1 MPITHEICVRM
12 QRNAATGAAWCFLW
26 PRRAAWAII
35 GPTFTR
41 INLGRPFF
49 FRSLRTALAHCDA
62 RAPEVKISG
71 DNLPSSLA
79 RQLQTI
85 YLVSGD
91 EPLLVNEAADAIRA
105 TARSQGFV
113 ERELHVIERGFDWQG
128 LIAGSRSLSLFAQR
142 KIVEIRMANAA
153 PGEQGAD
160 AIVELAEQSSPDT
173 LVLIIAAK
181 LDGRTQSSRWVSAV
195 EKRGVLVQVW
205 PIDLPRLP
213 AWIRERLGRHKLQA
227 DAAAASLLAERVEG
241 NLLAAHQ
248 EIEKLAL
255 LLPPGPIT
263 AETVVDAVAD
273 SARFDV
279 LQLGEAAMRGQ
290 TARALRILDGLRG
303 EDVEPT
309 LVLWAVNK
317 DLQWIARARNL
328 MRRGQSAE
336 SAMNTLYVWRPRQ
349 AAMGQALSRT
359 NGHTLRN
366 LLLDAER
373 VDRTIKGVEKG
384 DPWLALERL
393 VARLA
398 GVKVATVA

>member
-1 MPITHEICVRM
+1 
-12 QRNAATGAAWCFLW
+12 
-26 PRRAAWAII
+26 
-35 GPTFTR
+35 
-41 INLGRPFF
+41 
-49 FRSLRTALAHCDA
+49 
-62 RAPEVKISG
+62 VKISG
-71 DNLPSSLA
+71 DNLAASLA

-105 TARSQGFV
+105 TARKQGFE
-113 ERELHVIERGFDWQG
+113 ERELHVVERGFDWQG
-128 LIAGSRSLSLFAQR
+128 LIANSRSMSLFAQR
-142 KIVEIRMANAA
+142 RIVEIRMANAA

-160 AIVELAEQSSPDT
+160 AIVELAGEPSPDT
-173 LVLIIAAK
+173 LVLIITAK

-195 EKRGVLVQVW
+195 EKNGVLVQVW

-227 DAAAASLLAERVEG
+227 DPAAASLLAERVEG

-255 LLPPGPIT
+255 LLPPGPIS
-263 AETVVDAVAD
+263 AETVLDAVAD

-290 TARALRILDGLRG
+290 TARALRILEGLRG

-317 DLQWIARARNL
+317 DLQWIARARGL

-336 SAMNTLYVWRPRQ
+336 SAMNALYVWRPRQ
-349 AAMGQALSRT
+349 NAMGQALSRM

>member
-1 MPITHEICVRM
+1 MASPGGLGHNRPNFHPD
-12 QRNAATGAAWCFLW
+12 QPW
-26 PRRAAWAII
+26 PTVLSPKSSHRASS
-35 GPTFTR
+35 R
-41 INLGRPFF
+41 
-49 FRSLRTALAHCDA
+49 DA

-128 LIAGSRSLSLFAQR
+128 LIAGSRSLSLFAER

-181 LDGRTQSSRWVSAV
+181 LDSRTQSSRWVSAV

-384 DPWLALERL
+384 NPWLALERL

>member
-1 MPITHEICVRM
+1 
-12 QRNAATGAAWCFLW
+12 
-26 PRRAAWAII
+26 
-35 GPTFTR
+35 
-41 INLGRPFF
+41 
-49 FRSLRTALAHCDA
+49 
-62 RAPEVKISG
+62 VKLSG
-71 DNLPSSLA
+71 DNLAASLA

-105 TARSQGFV
+105 AARQQGFA
-113 ERELHVIERGFDWQG
+113 ERELHVVERGFDWQA
-128 LIAGSRSLSLFAQR
+128 LLADSRSMSLFAQR
-142 KIVEIRMANAA
+142 KIIEIRMTNPA
-153 PGEQGAD
+153 PGEQGAE
-160 AIVELAEQSSPDT
+160 AIVELAEQPSPDN
-173 LVLIIAAK
+173 LILIITGK
-181 LDGRTQSSRWVSAV
+181 LDSRTQSARWVSAV

-213 AWIRERLGRHKLQA
+213 AWIRERLGRHNLQA

-263 AETVVDAVAD
+263 AETVLDAVAD

-279 LQLGEAAMRGQ
+279 MQLGEAAMRGQ
-290 TARALRILDGLRG
+290 TARAVRILEGLRG
-303 EDVEPT
+303 EDVAPT

-317 DLQWIARARNL
+317 DLQWIARARGL
-328 MRRGQSAE
+328 MRRGQSPE

-349 AAMGQALSRT
+349 SAMAQALRRM
-359 NGHTLRN
+359 NGPTLRN
-366 LLLDAER
+366 LILDAER
-373 VDRTIKGVEKG
+373 VDRAIKGVEKA
-384 DPWLALERL
+384 DPWLELERL

-398 GVKVATVA
+398 GAKVATAA

>member
-1 MPITHEICVRM
+1 VKLSGE
-12 QRNAATGAAWCFLW
+12 NLAA
-26 PRRAAWAII
+26 
-35 GPTFTR
+35 
-41 INLGRPFF
+41 
-49 FRSLRTALAHCDA
+49 
-62 RAPEVKISG
+62 
-71 DNLPSSLA
+71 SLA

-105 TARSQGFV
+105 AARQQGFV
-113 ERELHVIERGFDWQG
+113 ERELHVVERGFDWQG
-128 LIAGSRSLSLFAQR
+128 LLADSRALSLFAQR
-142 KIVEIRMANAA
+142 KIIEIRMGNPT

-160 AIVELAEQSSPDT
+160 VIVELAEHPSPDN
-173 LVLIIAAK
+173 LVLIITGK

-195 EKRGVLVQVW
+195 EKRGVLMQLW

-263 AETVVDAVAD
+263 AETIVDAVAD

-290 TARALRILDGLRG
+290 TARALRILEGLRG

-309 LVLWAVNK
+309 LILWAVNK
-317 DLQWIARARNL
+317 DLQWIARARSL

-336 SAMNTLYVWRPRQ
+336 SAMNALYVWRPRQ
-349 AAMGQALSRT
+349 AAMAQALGRM
-359 NGHTLRN
+359 NPHTLRN
-366 LLLDAER
+366 LILDAER
-373 VDRTIKGVEKG
+373 IDRSIKGVIKA
-384 DPWLALERL
+384 DPWLELERL

-398 GVKVATVA
+398 GVKVAAVA

>member
-1 MPITHEICVRM
+1 MPVTHEICVRM
-12 QRNAATGAAWCFLW
+12 QRNAATGAASCFLW

-49 FRSLRTALAHCDA
+49 FRSLRNAFAHRDA

-128 LIAGSRSLSLFAQR
+128 LIAGSRSMSLFAER

-160 AIVELAEQSSPDT
+160 AIVELAEQPSPDT

-181 LDGRTQSSRWVSAV
+181 LDSRTQSSRWVSAV

-263 AETVVDAVAD
+263 VETVVDAVAD

-290 TARALRILDGLRG
+290 TARALRILEGLRG

-359 NGHTLRN
+359 NGHTVRN

>member
-1 MPITHEICVRM
+1 
-12 QRNAATGAAWCFLW
+12 
-26 PRRAAWAII
+26 
-35 GPTFTR
+35 
-41 INLGRPFF
+41 
-49 FRSLRTALAHCDA
+49 
-62 RAPEVKISG
+62 VKLSG
-71 DNLPSSLA
+71 DNLAASLA

-105 TARSQGFV
+105 TARSQGFA
-113 ERELHVIERGFDWQG
+113 ERELHVVERGFDWQG
-128 LIAGSRSLSLFAQR
+128 LLGDSRAMSLFAQR
-142 KIVEIRMANAA
+142 KIIEIRMANAA

-160 AIVELAEQSSPDT
+160 AIVELAEEPSPDN
-173 LVLIIAAK
+173 LILIITGK
-181 LDGRTQSSRWVSAV
+181 LDARTQSSRWVSAV

-279 LQLGEAAMRGQ
+279 MQLGEAAMRGQ
-290 TARALRILDGLRG
+290 TARALRILEGLRG
-303 EDVEPT
+303 EDVAPT

-317 DLQWIARARNL
+317 DLQWIARARGL

-336 SAMNTLYVWRPRQ
+336 SAMNALYVWRPRQ
-349 AAMGQALSRT
+349 AAMAQALRRM
-359 NGHTLRN
+359 NGPTLRN
-366 LLLDAER
+366 LILDAER
-373 VDRTIKGVEKG
+373 VDRAIKGVEKA
-384 DPWLALERL
+384 DAWLELERL

-398 GVKVATVA
+398 GVQVASAA

>member
-1 MPITHEICVRM
+1 M
-12 QRNAATGAAWCFLW
+12 
-26 PRRAAWAII
+26 
-35 GPTFTR
+35 
-41 INLGRPFF
+41 
-49 FRSLRTALAHCDA
+49 
-62 RAPEVKISG
+62 KISG
-71 DNLPSSLA
+71 DNLASSLA

-105 TARSQGFV
+105 AARKQGFV
-113 ERELHVIERGFDWQG
+113 ERELHVVERGFDWQG
-128 LIAGSRSLSLFAQR
+128 LIAGSRSMSLFAER

-160 AIVELAEQSSPDT
+160 AIVELAEQPSADT
-173 LVLIIAAK
+173 LVLIITGK
-181 LDGRTQSSRWVSAV
+181 LDGRTQNSRWVSAV
-195 EKRGVLVQVW
+195 EKRGVLIQVW

-227 DAAAASLLAERVEG
+227 DAAAAALLAERVEG

-255 LLPPGPIT
+255 LLPPGAIT
-263 AETVVDAVAD
+263 AETIVDAVAD

-290 TARALRILDGLRG
+290 TARALRILEGLRG

-309 LVLWAVNK
+309 LILWAVNK

-328 MRRGQSAE
+328 MRKGQSAE
-336 SAMNTLYVWRPRQ
+336 SAMNALYVWRPRQ
-349 AAMGQALSRT
+349 AAMGQALGRL
-359 NGHTLRN
+359 NGHTVRN
-366 LLLDAER
+366 LVLDAER
-373 VDRTIKGVEKG
+373 VDKTIKGVLKG
-384 DPWLALERL
+384 DPWLELERL

>member
-1 MPITHEICVRM
+1 MASPGGLGHNRPNFHPD
-12 QRNAATGAAWCFLW
+12 QPW
-26 PRRAAWAII
+26 P
-35 GPTFTR
+35 TV
-41 INLGRPFF
+41 L
-49 FRSLRTALAHCDA
+49 FRSLRTALAHGDA

-71 DNLPSSLA
+71 DNLPSGLA

-113 ERELHVIERGFDWQG
+113 ERELYVIERGFDWQG
-128 LIAGSRSLSLFAQR
+128 LIAGSRSMSLFAQR

-181 LDGRTQSSRWVSAV
+181 LDSRTQSSRWVSAV

-290 TARALRILDGLRG
+290 TARALRILEGLRG

-384 DPWLALERL
+384 NPWLALERL

>member
-1 MPITHEICVRM
+1 
-12 QRNAATGAAWCFLW
+12 
-26 PRRAAWAII
+26 
-35 GPTFTR
+35 
-41 INLGRPFF
+41 
-49 FRSLRTALAHCDA
+49 
-62 RAPEVKISG
+62 VKISG
-71 DNLPSSLA
+71 DNLAASLA

-105 TARSQGFV
+105 TARKQGFE
-113 ERELHVIERGFDWQG
+113 ERELHVVERGFDWQG
-128 LIAGSRSLSLFAQR
+128 LIANSRSMSLFAQR

-160 AIVELAEQSSPDT
+160 AIVELAGQPAPDT
-173 LVLIIAAK
+173 LVLIITAK

-195 EKRGVLVQVW
+195 EKNGVLVQVW

-227 DAAAASLLAERVEG
+227 DPAAASLLAERVEG

-255 LLPPGPIT
+255 LVPPGPIS
-263 AETVVDAVAD
+263 AETVLDAVAD

-290 TARALRILDGLRG
+290 TARALRILEGLRG

-317 DLQWIARARNL
+317 DLQWIARARGL

-336 SAMNTLYVWRPRQ
+336 SAMNALYVWRPRQ
-349 AAMGQALSRT
+349 NAMGQALSRM

>member
-1 MPITHEICVRM
+1 MK
-12 QRNAATGAAWCFLW
+12 L
-26 PRRAAWAII
+26 
-35 GPTFTR
+35 
-41 INLGRPFF
+41 
-49 FRSLRTALAHCDA
+49 
-62 RAPEVKISG
+62 SG
-71 DNLPSSLA
+71 DNLAASLA

-105 TARSQGFV
+105 TARQQGYA
-113 ERELHVIERGFDWQG
+113 ERELHVVERGFDWQS
-128 LIAGSRSLSLFAQR
+128 LLADSRSMSLFAQR

-160 AIVELAEQSSPDT
+160 AIVELADQPSPDT
-173 LVLIIAAK
+173 LVLIITGK

-255 LLPPGPIT
+255 LLPAGAIT
-263 AETVVDAVAD
+263 AQTIVDAVAD

-290 TARALRILDGLRG
+290 TARALRILEGLRG

-328 MRRGQSAE
+328 MRRGHSAE
-336 SAMNTLYVWRPRQ
+336 SAMNALYVWRPRQ
-349 AAMGQALSRT
+349 NAMAQALRRMT
-359 NGHTLRN
+359 GPTLRN
-366 LLLDAER
+366 LILDAER
-373 VDRTIKGVEKG
+373 IDRTIKGVVKG
-384 DPWLALERL
+384 DPWLELERL

-398 GVKVATVA
+398 GVKMAAVA